1 MPENAAGR
9 DSHPATTTSTVHIRA
24 RSMRRSLRAATTAAS
39 WTPAPSGAPIPVPRS
54 GETRRARIWRSPGMG
69 KHSGGDDLVDYLVG
83 VMFLAFVLIV
93 SLAVIG
99 NQVAS
104 ALHHA

>member
-1 MPENAAGR
+1 
-9 DSHPATTTSTVHIRA
+9 
-24 RSMRRSLRAATTAAS
+24 
-39 WTPAPSGAPIPVPRS
+39 
-54 GETRRARIWRSPGMG
+54 MG

-104 ALHHA
+104 ALHHT